1 MDLKIIFLV
10 ILGVVSLVYL
20 ATLFFKESLLQFI
33 LKGCLVPLILAVYIS
48 GANTI
53 LITIVMALV
62 FGWFGDVMLLKI
74 SNLLR
79 FRLGLASFL
88 VGHIL
93 YIVTMF
99 SYARPLNII
108 VLIISAI
115 VVAGY
120 GITIFRVIQPPEE
133 MKIPVIAYEVILLTM
148 AVFALQF
155 FLAQGEMLGA
165 FVFIGSIC
173 FVASDTMLTLL
184 TFRKKNLYVF
194 VMITYIAAQLLI
206 TLGFGLMR

>member
-120 GITIFRVIQPPEE
+120 GITIFRVIQPP
-133 MKIPVIAYEVILLTM
+133 
-148 AVFALQF
+148 
-155 FLAQGEMLGA
+155 
-165 FVFIGSIC
+165 
-173 FVASDTMLTLL
+173 
-184 TFRKKNLYVF
+184 KK
-194 VMITYIAAQLLI
+194 
-206 TLGFGLMR
+206 